1 MAVEVGRTRRLF
13 TVDQYA
19 RMVEVGILTKYD
31 RVELIHG
38 EIVEKMPI
46 GRGHFAAVSAL
57 HELFSERLG
66 RRVIIGTS
74 GSLRVPPRSMPE
86 PDLMLLVRRAD
97 FYREADL
104 RPEDVLLLV
113 EVADTSLR
121 YDREV
126 KGPLY
131 AAAGVP
137 EYWIV
142 DVDGGA
148 VEIYRDPAAGG
159 YQRAQRVVRG
169 TSFGPQA
176 FPDLVV
182 SVSDILG

>member
-1 MAVEVGRTRRLF
+1 MAVEVERARRLF
-13 TVDQYA
+13 TADEYA

-46 GRGHFAAVSAL
+46 GRGHFAAVAAL
-57 HELFSERLG
+57 QTFLIERLG
-66 RRVIIGTS
+66 RRAVVGS
-74 GSLRVPPRSMPE
+74 AGSLRVPPHSMPE
-86 PDLMLLVRRAD
+86 PDLLVLAPRAD

-113 EVADTSLR
+113 EVADTSLL

-131 AAAGVP
+131 ASAGVA

-142 DVDGGA
+142 DIEGGA
-148 VEIYRDPAAGG
+148 VEIYLDPAPQG
-159 YQRAQRVVRG
+159 YRRMQRIAPG
-169 TSFGPQA
+169 TSFAPAA
-176 FPDLVV
+176 FPDLVL
-182 SVSDILG
+182 SVSGILG

>member
-1 MAVEVGRTRRLF
+1 MAVEVERTRRLF

-46 GRGHFAAVSAL
+46 GRGHFAAVAAL
-57 HELFSERLG
+57 IALFSGRLG
-66 RRVIIGTS
+66 TRALIGTS

-86 PDLMLLVRRAD
+86 PDLMLLVPRAD

-121 YDREV
+121 YDRAV

-131 AAAGVP
+131 AAAGVA
-137 EYWIV
+137 EFWIV
-142 DVDGGA
+142 DVEDDA
-148 VEIYRDPAAGG
+148 VEIYRDPAPGG
-159 YQRAQRVVRG
+159 YRSTERFTRG
-169 TSFGPQA
+169 TSFSLQA
-176 FPDLVV
+176 FPDLVL
-182 SVSDILG
+182 SVSNILG